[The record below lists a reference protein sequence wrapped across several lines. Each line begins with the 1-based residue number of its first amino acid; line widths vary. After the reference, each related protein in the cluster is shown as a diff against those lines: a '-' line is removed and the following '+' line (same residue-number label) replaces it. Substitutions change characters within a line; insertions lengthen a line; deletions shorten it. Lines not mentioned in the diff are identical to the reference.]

1 MMEQLSKDI
10 VIGIDGGGTH
20 TRVMAVDLNGNV
32 LSYIEK
38 GASSIYKDLQAKQ
51 NVQQAIEEALRLSG
65 KKVEQ
70 VQALT
75 AGIAGLDS
83 DSDLEWVVPLT
94 ALEGLNC
101 KKEHVNDAVVAHSGA
116 LLTEPG
122 IVVIAGTGS
131 NIYAIN
137 EEGQRIKNYDL
148 THYAASAARFL
159 AYDATFELLAGNT
172 DESDQELVRDI
183 VKHWNVS
190 SVEELSQLARYGFAA
205 DKRERDKRFAQLA
218 PTITAAALNNCKLA
232 KLVCDRAI
240 HQIAVGVEILA
251 SYFTEQEIKVSLI
264 GSVVNSPYFQSKLA
278 FRMNEGRNKKY
289 RLIQPKFSP
298 AAGAVLLALKQ
309 LEIPIDEPLLRNL
322 SLHPRSLNG

>member
-1 MMEQLSKDI
+1 MEQLSKDI

-51 NVQQAIEEALRLSG
+51 NVHQAIEEALHLSG

-70 VQALT
+70 VHALT

-94 ALEGLNC
+94 ELEGLNC
-101 KKEHVNDAVVAHSGA
+101 RKEHVNDAVVAHSGA

-159 AYDATFELLAGNT
+159 AYDATFELLAGNI

-190 SVEELSQLARYGFAA
+190 SVEEMSQLARYGFAA
-205 DKRERDKRFAQLA
+205 AKRERDKRFAQLA

-240 HQIAVGVEILA
+240 HQIAVGVEP
-251 SYFTEQEIKVSLI
+251 EIKVSLI
-264 GSVVNSPYFQSKLA
+264 GSVVNSPYFQSSLA
-278 FRMNEGRNKKY
+278 IRMNEGKNKKY

-322 SLHPRSLNG
+322 SHHPRSING